1 MRDGDGAASELSA
14 EIGHTLS
21 RLRAMTD
28 ADACADR
35 GAGKW
40 VRKEIVG
47 HLIDSATDNHQR
59 FVRARS
65 GGSLVW
71 PGYDQDAWVQ
81 IHRYRSRPWLEL
93 VELWAAFNAHLAA
106 VMASTPVDRLATSCI
121 IGRSDPV
128 ALEWL
133 MHDYVRHLRHHLSQ
147 LV

>member
-71 PGYDQDAWVQ
+71 PGTIRTPGCRFTVTVRGLGSNSSSSGP
-81 IHRYRSRPWLEL
+81 H
-93 VELWAAFNAHLAA
+93 
-106 VMASTPVDRLATSCI
+106 STHIWPR
-121 IGRSDPV
+121 
-128 ALEWL
+128 
-133 MHDYVRHLRHHLSQ
+133 
-147 LV
+147 